1 MSKNRYRNIIAAML
15 LMAAGTAQAQTI
27 ESAMEMVDCG
37 QVEFC
42 KPITVNFKLKNNT
55 GKSFSI
61 TKATTDC
68 GCTTIEIPRTTIG
81 AGEEYKVTA
90 VYDAK
95 TLGRCIERA
104 DLTLIN

>member
-1 MSKNRYRNIIAAML
+1 M
-15 LMAAGTAQAQTI
+15 
-27 ESAMEMVDCG
+27 
-37 QVEFC
+37 EFC

-95 TLGRCIERA
+95 TLGRFIKRA
-104 DLTLIN
+104 YLTLNNGLEPLKLTIRGIVVDEVVSLVFP